1 MIKKYW
7 KWQFSRWWPLLLIF
21 GVVITATFFF
31 TCTLESITNSQ
42 GYNGRIGYPREF
54 SAAGVEL
61 FVFLAAMMVP
71 VFVMPLMVFSYRT
84 KKQSADIFYQAAY
97 KPGTIK
103 RIRLLLGL
111 IIIVGVFTFAYILGI
126 AILGIRFAATPEFA
140 ETVYG
145 ETTITTTRGV
155 INFPVYIL
163 AYFLLLTIIIG
174 QYFVNCFLV
183 GLGDY
188 VLDQIFLLICGNV
201 ILCLGFYAPYLYIAH
216 GTGLIMNN
224 PGIRPYESL
233 FAMPSFVSSWA
244 FIANPMINWIRGVDS
259 DWRLVLA
266 NSIGHSVFV
275 LFSTGLCVA
284 NMLGRDPSGE
294 YANLRGARN
303 PAISLIPHGMAFCLG
318 ILFDILLANGVR
330 AVQLNAQIAMPIFTV
345 VLFASGYYAIL
356 SLWRHSFRPS
366 KVDLIS
372 FISVNATIDVLLIL
386 LIVLNVTVKYP
397 VSY

>member
-42 GYNGRIGYPREF
+42 GSNGGTGYPRGF
-54 SAAGVEL
+54 SVAGVEL

-126 AILGIRFAATPEFA
+126 AILGIRFAATPEVV
-140 ETVYG
+140 ETVRG
-145 ETTITTTRGV
+145 QTTITTTRGV

-163 AYFLLLTIIIG
+163 AYFLLLTIIVG

-188 VLDQIFLLICGNV
+188 VLDQIFLLICGNI
-201 ILCLGFYAPYLYIAH
+201 ILCLGLYAPYLYASNIV
-216 GTGLIMNN
+216 GLFNN
-224 PGIRPYESL
+224 MYGIHPYQPL
-233 FAMPSFVSSWA
+233 FAVPSFVSSWA
-244 FIANPMINWIRGVDS
+244 FITNPMITI
-259 DWRLVLA
+259 
-266 NSIGHSVFV
+266 SIV
-275 LFSTGLCVA
+275 
-284 NMLGRDPSGE
+284 
-294 YANLRGARN
+294 
-303 PAISLIPHGMAFCLG
+303 
-318 ILFDILLANGVR
+318 
-330 AVQLNAQIAMPIFTV
+330 
-345 VLFASGYYAIL
+345 
-356 SLWRHSFRPS
+356 
-366 KVDLIS
+366 
-372 FISVNATIDVLLIL
+372 
-386 LIVLNVTVKYP
+386 
-397 VSY
+397 